1 MRMHTISPGIS
12 RYSQCQQ
19 KKHKVCREQVFYDKT
34 GQEENCGEMATLTY
48 GQLAKYYIEFV
59 VQLKLTEMIVNDS
72 SLIAREVV
80 EAERAEVLDI
90 ERIEHHQIIFLFYL
104 ALQHGYNTIQ

>member
-1 MRMHTISPGIS
+1 
-12 RYSQCQQ
+12 
-19 KKHKVCREQVFYDKT
+19 VFYDKT

-48 GQLAKYYIEFV
+48 GHLAKYYNEFV
-59 VQLKLTEMIVNDS
+59 VQLKLAEMVVNDS

-90 ERIEHHQIIFLFYL
+90 ERNIIKLL
-104 ALQHGYNTIQ
+104 NETVLPVLQYYTVSQ